1 MDDQQPGVQGRAR
14 SRRVDASW
22 VIGRLA
28 ARAVDV
34 LDQLQEPDA
43 ELLFFLSLPYTRE
56 VTPGAMSLRSTGT
69 CSTT

>member
-1 MDDQQPGVQGRAR
+1 
-14 SRRVDASW
+14 VDASW

-43 ELLFFLSLPYTRE
+43 ELLFLSLPYTRE
-56 VTPGAMSLRSTGT
+56 VKPGNLGNRRVRRRRRGS
-69 CSTT
+69 

>member
-1 MDDQQPGVQGRAR
+1 
-14 SRRVDASW
+14 VDASW

-34 LDQLQEPDA
+34 LDQLQVPDA
-43 ELLFFLSLPYTRE
+43 ELLFLSLPYTRE
-56 VTPGAMSLRSTGT
+56 VKPGAMSLRSTGS